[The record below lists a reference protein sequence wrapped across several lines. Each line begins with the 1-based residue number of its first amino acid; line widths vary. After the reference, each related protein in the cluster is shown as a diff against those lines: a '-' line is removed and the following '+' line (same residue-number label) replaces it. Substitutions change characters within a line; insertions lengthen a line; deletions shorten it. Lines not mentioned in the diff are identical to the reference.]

1 MVTLFCFRSIAT
13 MDPNPDSSPAG
24 GNFTDFSTIAM
35 STGNP
40 LPGLTSPAA
49 SGNYMADI
57 NENAKFSILRPEV
70 FFCSYVAPPAG
81 TTQVG
86 YFITS
91 PDIIPGGQV
100 PVPTSPTD
108 GYIYSRAELTYLW
121 WFTASGGYAPPGSQ
135 MVFGMYVDPQSGV
148 INSTDQ
154 TISPGATTAGTNDS
168 SVVTVIFGPGGLLE
182 NNNNPGVA
190 VPPYYQPTLNVIIFA
205 QRNHETELQAQVI
218 YSTTPS
224 AAQPSSNNLIPNGG
238 FEVWS
243 TPNPNYADITG
254 TADDWFVNWE
264 EGGTSTTDMGVI
276 TALFQFPGENA
287 QSGAGPDAPYGAL
300 LGQFAQSLA
309 VIPSAAN
316 NNGAGDTG
324 SRKYI
329 PLPNGSAT
337 LSAVSEIIPVW
348 PGGEY
353 ALGFL
358 AASYATTDFAAG
370 GGTGSPI
377 AGVSPDWIGAGF
389 YARVHLLGQ
398 QTDGSGQPDMGTDTV
413 FELIGDQANGGALGL
428 PAGLAVGTNNG
439 YGIGVPGTLVS
450 PPMCEQ
456 FNFTFTVPATAGV
469 SSLPLTGTLAPGNS
483 LTPAANVPTA
493 SFNFSTDSAF
503 FSTGLPATGPE
514 TIDFVPYFL
523 YVEILLWDISGSG
536 YNHLR
541 VAVIDNVN
549 LQDLTTGSSALLQV
563 SNLGTASPA
572 TSANLASAIG
582 TTPIA
587 HATVAD
593 VVPASGVTGAT
604 LAAGVTSSSL
614 TEVGTLTAGTVPT
627 ALIAGGGLPV
637 YANNAAAIAGG
648 LVAGNLYQNGADPS
662 LICVVT

>member
-1 MVTLFCFRSIAT
+1 
-13 MDPNPDSSPAG
+13 
-24 GNFTDFSTIAM
+24 
-35 STGNP
+35 
-40 LPGLTSPAA
+40 
-49 SGNYMADI
+49 
-57 NENAKFSILRPEV
+57 
-70 FFCSYVAPPAG
+70 
-81 TTQVG
+81 
-86 YFITS
+86 
-91 PDIIPGGQV
+91 
-100 PVPTSPTD
+100 
-108 GYIYSRAELTYLW
+108 
-121 WFTASGGYAPPGSQ
+121 
-135 MVFGMYVDPQSGV
+135 
-148 INSTDQ
+148 
-154 TISPGATTAGTNDS
+154 
-168 SVVTVIFGPGGLLE
+168 
-182 NNNNPGVA
+182 
-190 VPPYYQPTLNVIIFA
+190 
-205 QRNHETELQAQVI
+205 
-218 YSTTPS
+218 
-224 AAQPSSNNLIPNGG
+224 
-238 FEVWS
+238 
-243 TPNPNYADITG
+243 
-254 TADDWFVNWE
+254 
-264 EGGTSTTDMGVI
+264 
-276 TALFQFPGENA
+276 
-287 QSGAGPDAPYGAL
+287 
-300 LGQFAQSLA
+300 
-309 VIPSAAN
+309 
-316 NNGAGDTG
+316 
-324 SRKYI
+324 
-329 PLPNGSAT
+329 
-337 LSAVSEIIPVW
+337 
-348 PGGEY
+348 
-353 ALGFL
+353 
-358 AASYATTDFAAG
+358 
-370 GGTGSPI
+370 
-377 AGVSPDWIGAGF
+377 
-389 YARVHLLGQ
+389 
-398 QTDGSGQPDMGTDTV
+398 
-413 FELIGDQANGGALGL
+413 
-428 PAGLAVGTNNG
+428 
-439 YGIGVPGTLVS
+439 
-450 PPMCEQ
+450 MCEQ